1 MHVTRSASRASPR
14 PCNRVRRVS
23 ARAHRRRSTG
33 GPAGSQTPVLEN
45 INGSK
50 KEGREEEGHE
60 EDRQEGWRQE
70 EDCPQGGKEA
80 EVAGI
85 AVAVCSMWNKEAGA
99 MCAGPLFFLYVAAVA
114 IRQPGVLRVAPA
126 PWAARSIRT
135 TRRWAWAPRVYR
147 ARSRSRRAR
156 HSPSAVDSAGAARSF
171 WGGRPQC
178 LQSYLV
184 SVGNCPGMAQG
195 RFPSMSSSHASW
207 VNQLK

>member
-85 AVAVCSMWNKEAGA
+85 AVAVCSMWNKEGGA
-99 MCAGPLFFLYVAAVA
+99 LHSYDQKVGL
-114 IRQPGVLRVAPA
+114 GSSRV
-126 PWAARSIRT
+126 
-135 TRRWAWAPRVYR
+135 PREITI
-147 ARSRSRRAR
+147 
-156 HSPSAVDSAGAARSF
+156 PTGSAFAFR
-171 WGGRPQC
+171 C
-178 LQSYLV
+178 
-184 SVGNCPGMAQG
+184 
-195 RFPSMSSSHASW
+195 
-207 VNQLK
+207 